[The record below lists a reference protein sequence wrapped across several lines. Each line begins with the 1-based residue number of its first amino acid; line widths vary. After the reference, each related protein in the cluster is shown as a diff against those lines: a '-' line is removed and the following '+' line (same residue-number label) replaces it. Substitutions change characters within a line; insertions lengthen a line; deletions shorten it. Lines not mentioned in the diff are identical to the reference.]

1 MRRQEVPEG
10 HLYELRTNNNG
21 APAEPERRLIWFFCP
36 ALRTVQK
43 GALAFGGSVRF
54 GFRHHEVDVMSR
66 LWRSVHP
73 QRVASGQREVRA
85 VGLQR

>member
-21 APAEPERRLIWFFCP
+21 APAEPQRRLIWFFHP

-43 GALAFGGSVRF
+43 EL
-54 GFRHHEVDVMSR
+54 
-66 LWRSVHP
+66 
-73 QRVASGQREVRA
+73 
-85 VGLQR
+85 